1 MGALIMAPF
10 EEMTMIEIKVP
21 DMTCGHCVSTIS
33 NAVKELDPTARID
46 VSLADHL
53 VRVESKASREAIL
66 HSIVEAGYSPQPA

>member
-1 MGALIMAPF
+1 MAPF